1 MDNNTTMI
9 ALVAIVAIVLIG
21 ALVLIQPHSTTQVTQ
36 ATQPQG
42 QPAGATPQGTQPTG
56 TTNGTPSGGTQ
67 PAGTGTQGQTGTQDA
82 GQSDENPPL
91 EEPGETEVP
100 AETESN
106 ETPEET
112 EGAVAAALECTM
124 SASGAAGGS
133 VSGTAKVEG
142 TNAAG
147 DGTVAIPGFSTGMK
161 FIVKGETAYLNFPTI
176 KMISSTWY
184 EVPVSEL
191 SAILF
196 TTGYA
201 ENVSEEDLE
210 EIDMIGMILG
220 LGEITVTEDDL
231 SDVEAIVTY
240 IGQAGDRTSVV

>member
-1 MDNNTTMI
+1 
-9 ALVAIVAIVLIG
+9 
-21 ALVLIQPHSTTQVTQ
+21 
-36 ATQPQG
+36 
-42 QPAGATPQGTQPTG
+42 
-56 TTNGTPSGGTQ
+56 
-67 PAGTGTQGQTGTQDA
+67 
-82 GQSDENPPL
+82 
-91 EEPGETEVP
+91 
-100 AETESN
+100 
-106 ETPEET
+106 
-112 EGAVAAALECTM
+112 M

-176 KMISSTWY
+176 KMISGTWY

-210 EIDMIGMILG
+210 EIDMIGMMLG

-231 SDVEAIVTY
+231 SDIEAILTY
-240 IGQAGDRTSVV
+240 TGQASGMTQEEINEILALVPQDMQISCKAIDDVPDSAFDVPSGAKVEEGLPPIVELYLGL